1 MSCEYPNAWQEVLP
15 GKPPVFLNTQKVN
28 LQTSKKIVKSMQQV
42 QVEKN
47 YQRCATGIYQEVQ
60 DVQKNIL
67 HEHDQD

>member
-1 MSCEYPNAWQEVLP
+1 
-15 GKPPVFLNTQKVN
+15 
-28 LQTSKKIVKSMQQV
+28 MQQV

-67 HEHDQD
+67 HEHDQDKAHSLQQPVDHVELHRD